1 MSTRPAVLGPA
12 AALFPPR
19 AERERL
25 DDWLTRAL
33 PRANERIAAGPV
45 VPSIDFAAFRAEL
58 AGFDFREPRP
68 IEEVLDWSITR
79 IERGVVHMTHPRY
92 FGLFNPAPTFPAQCA
107 DRVVGALNPQLATWT
122 TSPVAVE
129 IEAHVMRVLA
139 RRAGLPEGSVGHFT
153 SGGSEANFTA
163 TLCALTR
170 ANPRFAVDGA
180 RAFTGPP
187 VMYVSRES
195 HLAWLKIAHE
205 SGIGR
210 AGVRLVATDGTG
222 RLDARALAERIA
234 ADRAEGCV
242 PALIAATAGTTNA
255 GMIDPLLA
263 CAEIARAEGL
273 WYHVDAAWGGALIVC
288 DDLKQALAGM
298 DAADSITIDA
308 HKWFA
313 TTMGAGMFLTRH
325 PVVLSSTFHVSTT
338 FMPSEYEN
346 LDPYVVT
353 AQWSRRFIGLR
364 LFVSLATAGWSG
376 YSDHV
381 RRSIQLIALL
391 RGELAERGW
400 RIANDSPLGVLCV
413 EPPAGRDDVRSIA
426 KRVLASGRAWV
437 APAKFEGR
445 DIVRICV
452 THGEAT
458 AADIAELVATL
469 ETHSRTT

>member
-1 MSTRPAVLGPA
+1 
-12 AALFPPR
+12 
-19 AERERL
+19 
-25 DDWLTRAL
+25 
-33 PRANERIAAGPV
+33 
-45 VPSIDFAAFRAEL
+45 
-58 AGFDFREPRP
+58 
-68 IEEVLDWSITR
+68 
-79 IERGVVHMTHPRY
+79 
-92 FGLFNPAPTFPAQCA
+92 
-107 DRVVGALNPQLATWT
+107 
-122 TSPVAVE
+122 
-129 IEAHVMRVLA
+129 
-139 RRAGLPEGSVGHFT
+139 
-153 SGGSEANFTA
+153 
-163 TLCALTR
+163 
-170 ANPRFAVDGA
+170 
-180 RAFTGPP
+180 
-187 VMYVSRES
+187 
-195 HLAWLKIAHE
+195 
-205 SGIGR
+205 
-210 AGVRLVATDGTG
+210 
-222 RLDARALAERIA
+222 
-234 ADRAEGCV
+234 
-242 PALIAATAGTTNA
+242 
-255 GMIDPLLA
+255 
-263 CAEIARAEGL
+263 
-273 WYHVDAAWGGALIVC
+273 
-288 DDLKQALAGM
+288 
-298 DAADSITIDA
+298 
-308 HKWFA
+308 
-313 TTMGAGMFLTRH
+313 
-325 PVVLSSTFHVSTT
+325 VLSSTFHVSTT